1 MDAFDADIV
10 ILAAAEDPRGAALL
24 AQIQSADPAV
34 AAGVGSVLLIPET
47 LVLSRAARVPGDDE
61 DSAEFRRLAE
71 ILARLDLHPVTRT
84 IAELA
89 VPLRAKYR
97 LKTADAIHLATAIA
111 SGADR
116 FVTNNSKDFKVSI
129 TEIEITHPSGSRA
142 T

>member
-1 MDAFDADIV
+1 MDAFDAGVV
-10 ILAAAEDPRGAALL
+10 ILAAADDPRGAPLL
-24 AQIQSADPAV
+24 AQIHLADPGV

-47 LVLSRAARVPGDDE
+47 LVLSRAAREPDGGE
-61 DSAEFRRLAE
+61 ETAEFRRLAE
-71 ILARLDLHPVTRT
+71 ILARLDLLPVTRT

-116 FVTNNSKDFKVSI
+116 FVTNNRKDFKASI
-129 TEIEITHPSGSRA
+129 TEIEVAHPSGA